1 MIKIIINIR
10 CRLLIFLSSAA
21 FEVGVFFFCT
31 YKNSSSFGI
40 SLFFSST
47 THNVALQ
54 KKKHVLLGSTGHDA
68 CDPLRGSGEKQKQT
82 GGRCQR
88 GIRYVLRSGGEEES
102 RKSNRQSP
110 TDANF
115 VGRFE
120 REWGICS
127 RYRPVKRVGNAKDV
141 TGWRG
146 ADRE

>member
-1 MIKIIINIR
+1 MSIIDVFLSTVLRLRLVFSSSAHIKI
-10 CRLLIFLSSAA
+10 RLLL
-21 FEVGVFFFCT
+21 E
-31 YKNSSSFGI
+31 
-40 SLFFSST
+40 SLFFSLLRHT
-47 THNVALQ
+47 TLRLQ

-120 REWGICS
+120 RE
-127 RYRPVKRVGNAKDV
+127 
-141 TGWRG
+141 
-146 ADRE
+146 

>member
-1 MIKIIINIR
+1 MMKIMDVDGGA
-10 CRLLIFLSSAA
+10 RL
-21 FEVGVFFFCT
+21 V
-31 YKNSSSFGI
+31 
-40 SLFFSST
+40 FSSLLFVVLLESFST
-47 THNVALQ
+47 KTALQ
-54 KKKHVLLGSTGHDA
+54 KKKKKKKHVLLGSTGHDA
-68 CDPLRGSGEKQKQT
+68 YDPLRGSGEEQKQT
-82 GGRCQR
+82 GGRCQCR
-88 GIRYVLRSGGEEES
+88 IRYVLRSGGEEES